1 MSFLQ
6 EKKMKEQRQKIK
18 KESDTRFP
26 NVEEQPLTEGDIYE
40 D

>member
-1 MSFLQ
+1 M
-6 EKKMKEQRQKIK
+6 KKQRRKIK

-26 NVEEQPLTEGDIYE
+26 KVKDQPPIEGNIYE